1 MRMRRFVPG
10 VVLAVVSV
18 VLGGCAAEA
27 PAPPAASPVAT
38 STAPGPEVWGSAA
51 FWVSPEGEVSLCPV
65 HFGTGGWGEPSV
77 CDDPLDVEV
86 FDTAGLAATST
97 PGGHGEQDG
106 WSWSDHVITGHL
118 TGSLFTVTGIDTV
131 EAIALRD
138 ASELFPVQSE
148 PQPSYSTDEE
158 KSAALFAQ
166 ADPEQYGCAEPDGG
180 WRDAGDL
187 EGLIGPYTAGYP
199 GQVVGWASLRVADGV
214 SVALIGAAADADLGA
229 VRTGMQK
236 LFPDAACIV
245 SSSVSAAELQSALDE
260 PLFGPDPVLI
270 RTGSDAAGRTTAD
283 PYLAI
288 FRAAPSDELDA
299 AIARYPAGMVLLWTW
314 FHRLS

>member
-1 MRMRRFVPG
+1 MRRFVPG

-18 VLGGCAAEA
+18 VLSGCTAEA
-27 PAPPAASPVAT
+27 PAAPASDAPHASPPASAVGAAT
-38 STAPGPEVWGSAA
+38 GPEVWGSVSL
-51 FWVSPEGEVSLCPV
+51 WVSPEGEVTVCQVP
-65 HFGTGGWGEPSV
+65 FTDGGWGEPSV
-77 CDDPLDVEV
+77 CDDGLRVE
-86 FDTAGLAATST
+86 G
-97 PGGHGEQDG
+97 DG
-106 WSWSDHVITGHL
+106 VTELSESAPRGRWSWSSHAITGHVEGARFRL
-118 TGSLFTVTGIDTV
+118 TGIDTA
-131 EAIALRD
+131 EAIALQD
-138 ASELFPVQSE
+138 AASAPPVPSE

-166 ADPEQYGCAEPDGG
+166 ADPEQYGCAEPEGG

-199 GQVVGWASLRVADGV
+199 GQVVGWAPLYVADGV
-214 SVALIGAAADADLGA
+214 SVALIGAAAEADLGA

-245 SSSVSAAELQSALDE
+245 TSSVSAIELQSALDE

-299 AIARYPAGMVLLWTW
+299 AIARYPAGMVHLWTW
-314 FHRLS
+314 FHRLP